1 MKSLWE
7 NKQAYTLLV
16 AFQSGSTSST
26 LAIAIKME
34 DFIGPRDVGHLFYR
48 DTTAERQTDTEIRIS
63 CSGTCISRKD
73 SAAAKNNGAVLGGR
87 GSRPALTDS
96 LGWWEY
102 PTSLLC
108 HVGTSCWLQEAAEP
122 LRGGWCD

>member
-16 AFQSGSTSST
+16 ALQSGSTSST

-73 SAAAKNNGAVLGGR
+73 SAAAKNNGAVLGGA
-87 GSRPALTDS
+87 GIQ
-96 LGWWEY
+96 
-102 PTSLLC
+102 TST
-108 HVGTSCWLQEAAEP
+108 H
-122 LRGGWCD
+122 